1 RALAF
6 AIGDG
11 ALPSNEGRGYVLRRL
26 LRRAVMH
33 GQKLGIHKSFLFQLV
48 PVVGRIMES
57 YYPEILEQQEFIEKV
72 IRNEEQ
78 RFHETINDGLAI
90 LEDLVEQVRKDGKD
104 ILAGADIFKLY
115 DTYGFPV
122 ELTEEIAEESNLKLD
137 FVGFEKEMAAQ
148 KERARSARSKEQSM
162 GVQSN
167 LLTDI
172 KVASEYIG
180 YTTLEIEAKLEV
192 ILKDETVVDQCSE
205 GKCQLIFSK
214 TPFYAEMGGQVAD
227 TGLIL
232 SQDGKMKGKVTDV
245 QRAPNGQNLHEVHLN
260 ETLENGQVYV

>member
-1 RALAF
+1 
-6 AIGDG
+6 
-11 ALPSNEGRGYVLRRL
+11 
-26 LRRAVMH
+26 
-33 GQKLGIHKSFLFQLV
+33 
-48 PVVGRIMES
+48 
-57 YYPEILEQQEFIEKV
+57 
-72 IRNEEQ
+72 
-78 RFHETINDGLAI
+78 
-90 LEDLVEQVRKDGKD
+90 
-104 ILAGADIFKLY
+104 
-115 DTYGFPV
+115 
-122 ELTEEIAEESNLKLD
+122 TEEIAEESNLKLD

-260 ETLENGQVYV
+260 ETLEVGQVYVLQVDQMRHKEIIKNHTATHMLHKALKEVLGTHANQAGSLVAPNYLRFDFTHFGEITREELQKMEHIVNEKIWEAIPVVTVETDIDTAKNMGA